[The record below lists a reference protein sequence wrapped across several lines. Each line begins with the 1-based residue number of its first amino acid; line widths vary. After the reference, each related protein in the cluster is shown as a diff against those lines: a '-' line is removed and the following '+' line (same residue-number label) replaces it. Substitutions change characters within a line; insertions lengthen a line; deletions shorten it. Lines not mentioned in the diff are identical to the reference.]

1 MEQRGN
7 VARQGQ
13 VSEQIDRLHKVAEG
27 IYEAINTLQDRI
39 NPILRAVPRDQSP
52 STDVPDQERV
62 PLANEL
68 FTIVTKLQE
77 SRERIMD
84 MTARVEL

>member
-7 VARQGQ
+7 VVRQGQ
-13 VSEQIDRLHKVAEG
+13 IAEQTERLHKVAEG

-52 STDVPDQERV
+52 PSDVPDEERA
-62 PLANEL
+62 PLAYEL
-68 FTIVTKLQE
+68 STIVTKLQE